1 MGLALLRLW
10 NAIETALIATMA
22 GAALLLGTYQI
33 ASRYLT
39 PDSRFPGTEEMTVY
53 LVVWAMFLSCS
64 QLVARDGHV
73 RPDLVLRVLPV
84 PARRIVEMI
93 NCLIAIAFSAGLA
106 WYGARIVGEAYAFD
120 DRSSGIFLL
129 SDVDLRSRCSGRRRP
144 DGTALRHPIC
154 RIRLAVRSATLGA
167 RAGRARI
174 VPWE

>member
-39 PDSRFPGTEEMTVY
+39 PGFSIPGTEEMTVY

-120 DRSSGIFLL
+120 DRSSGIFSFPMWIYDLAVP
-129 SDVDLRSRCSGRRRP
+129 VDGGLMVLRYAIRFVEFAWRFDP
-144 DGTALRHPIC
+144 Q
-154 RIRLAVRSATLGA
+154 RLAHAP
-167 RAGRARI
+167 AGH
-174 VPWE
+174 E